1 MSTLKR
7 NFFTLGDEMLTLQQ
21 IRDSLK
27 DRRIGLLAE
36 MTGIHV
42 NTLRDIRDN
51 ENANPTYKTLQLL
64 NDYFSGADNGK

>member
-1 MSTLKR
+1 
-7 NFFTLGDEMLTLQQ
+7 MLTLQQ

-36 MTGIHV
+36 ITGIHV

-64 NDYFSGADNGK
+64 NDYFLGADNGK